1 MKSSELL
8 NEAVAGDM
16 TVGFELE
23 CIVPI
28 DEDGVIDDR
37 INNLILENH
46 YTIGEDSSVQPD
58 DNSDRPAPWEDYG
71 YDHYEEMGV
80 EIDIGSVP
88 GKYGERRR
96 IVASPGDFAHVAK
109 FIADMY
115 EAGMYTNHTCGF
127 HAHFGL
133 GELRSSDAL
142 RNFWFA
148 NYFIKE
154 GMFNRYSHFTNDPQ
168 EIEYNRTIPTID
180 SEGEYQYQERA
191 GVPQYEDQEYASF
204 QTYINAV
211 TEFENYLNDLKSK
224 EAKIEYALHVASS
237 KFGTAGFEKY
247 NLMNVHEQGTIEWR
261 GLRLGNE
268 RDGNNFRR
276 DQKHIMDYLKFVYKF
291 AVELARSIDR
301 LMDYAIG
308 GVTLREVQRASA
320 QTVQKQK
327 GISSVL
333 IEQFRGIFEVH
344 FGIPKPIIKD
354 AIARLAQNV
363 RIKSTS
369 SQYPLDPEKV
379 VESMTNFAMLTDQI
393 FQQGEY
399 YGTILDPNI
408 ISGQKP
414 KFEMELKQ
422 ANFSDCQ
429 FDFRGIK
436 DWQRLMQNHGFNF
449 VDCVFED
456 CSFYWSNPSD
466 YGNFNGPYGFDDC
479 TFIECQWNFPGGP
492 GFKSDPTWNQ
502 FMANEGIDRGIYN
515 YVRGGETAPVR
526 WGDEGSN
533 PVNPYSSSLP
543 TPMDAEEYEQQA
555 DHVTESL
562 IVEDEEELVQHS
574 KELVVKAFGEVVR
587 YRIEDGK
594 FVKDPNGPYIHLFR
608 RGKEQPGFV
617 MSENGLHIMNMK
629 TDYGKWYKPSKAY
642 QNILAQWKKIRTKT
656 AYFTDF
662 ELSERNRDTIE
673 KQPNLKIGTVI
684 RPEVM
689 KGQRLPLIWSGN
701 QWVAQ
706 RSPLGQRIANQ
717 DEGAGIGQNTDEEW
731 ETKEEREAKTG
742 IHSWTEIDIEYK
754 KEDPIPK
761 WDDVPE
767 PEPEPDRDL
776 FARFRDKSGK
786 VTYDPVELRHADYLK
801 RIDREAKQK
810 QAMYGQ
816 NMSDKIKAGQK

>member
-1 MKSSELL
+1 MRSSELL
-8 NEAVAGDM
+8 NEAVAGDI

-28 DEDGVIDDR
+28 DGDGVIDDR
-37 INNLILENH
+37 INNLILENR

-58 DNSDRPAPWEDYG
+58 DNPNRPAPWEDYG
-71 YDHYEEMGV
+71 YDNYEEMGV

-96 IVASPGDFAHVAK
+96 IVASPSDFAHVAK

-115 EAGMYTNHTCGF
+115 EAGMYTNETCGF

-154 GMFNRYSHFTNDPQ
+154 GMFNRYSHFTNDPK

-180 SEGEYQYQERA
+180 SEGEYQYEERA
-191 GVPQYEDQEYASF
+191 GIPQYEDQEYASF
-204 QTYINAV
+204 KNYINAV
-211 TEFENYLNDLKSK
+211 TEFEDYLNDITSK
-224 EAKIEYALHVASS
+224 EAKIKYALQVASS
-237 KFGTAGFEKY
+237 KYGVAGFEKY

-261 GLRLGNE
+261 GLRLGSE

-291 AVELARSIDR
+291 AVELARSVDR
-301 LMDYAIG
+301 LMDYEIG
-308 GVTLREVQRASA
+308 GVTLREVQRAQVQQA
-320 QTVQKQK
+320 QRQK
-327 GISSVL
+327 GLSSAL
-333 IEQFRGIFEVH
+333 IEQFRGVFEVH
-344 FGIPKPIIKD
+344 FGFSETIVKD
-354 AIARLAQNV
+354 AITRLSSKI
-363 RIKSTS
+363 RIKSS
-369 SQYPLDPEKV
+369 STQYPLDIEQIAK
-379 VESMTNFAMLTDQI
+379 SMTDFAILTDQI

-399 YGTILDPNI
+399 YGTILEPNI
-408 ISGQKP
+408 ILGDKQR
-414 KFEMELKQ
+414 FELELKQ
-422 ANFSDCQ
+422 ANFSDSR

-436 DWQRLMQNHGFNF
+436 DWQRLIQNHGFSF

-456 CSFYWSNPSD
+456 CSFFWSNPSD

-479 TFIECQWNFPGGP
+479 TFIDCQWNFPGGP

-502 FMANEGIDRGIYN
+502 FMANEGIDRAIYN
-515 YVRGGETAPVR
+515 YVRGGGTTPVR
-526 WGDEGSN
+526 WGGEDSK

-543 TPMDAEEYEQQA
+543 TPMDAEEYERQA
-555 DHVTESL
+555 DHITEGTSL
-562 IVEDEEELVQHS
+562 DGGIHS
-574 KELVVKAFGEVVR
+574 PEFVVKNFGEVVR
-587 YRIEDGK
+587 YRIENGK

-608 RGKEQPGFV
+608 RGKEEPGVV

-629 TDYGKWYKPSKAY
+629 TDYGKWHKPTKAY
-642 QNILAQWKKIRTKT
+642 QNMLAKWKKLRTKT
-656 AYFTDF
+656 NVITDY
-662 ELSERNRDTIE
+662 ELSVLNKNSIE
-673 KQPNLKIGTVI
+673 NDPNLKIGKI
-684 RPEVM
+684 KRFEIA
-689 KGQRLPLIWSGN
+689 KGQFMPLIWSGN
-701 QWVAQ
+701 QWVAEY
-706 RSPLGQRIANQ
+706 SPLGQRIASQ
-717 DEGAGIGQNTDEEW
+717 DEGAGIGQDINEPW
-731 ETKEEREAKTG
+731 ETEEERKAKTG
-742 IHSWTEIDIEYK
+742 THSWTQIEIQAK
-754 KEDPIPK
+754 PEDPIPK
-761 WDDVPE
+761 WDNVPVEPE

-816 NMSDKIKAGQK
+816 KMSDKIKAGQK